1 MAHDSSRSRPTDGGV
16 PPTDPSETQ
25 TPDPLPEEA
34 ARYIADFAS
43 ELAALARRSRLDL
56 LASLLDMARLEAIEI
71 MQGRRGTDAD

>member
-1 MAHDSSRSRPTDGGV
+1 MAHDSSRSDPTDGGV
-16 PPTDPSETQ
+16 PPNDPPR
-25 TPDPLPEEA
+25 TPPHDPLPEEA

-56 LASLLDMARLEAIEI
+56 LARLLEMARLEAIEI